1 MDRTGT
7 TGARTARERGS
18 STVEYSLMVA
28 ALAAALV
35 GVIVGAGAIAGEGM
49 STGCSALRTHLAV
62 PGDCTGAGT
71 PGDAADSDPGPT
83 NDIGVTTDD
92 S

>member
-7 TGARTARERGS
+7 RTARERGS

-35 GVIVGAGAIAGEGM
+35 GVIVGAGAIAGEGIS
-49 STGCSALRTHLAV
+49 STCATLRTHLAV
-62 PGDCTGAGT
+62 TGDCTGAGT
-71 PGDAADSDPGPT
+71 PAGTADEDTAPT
-83 NDIGVTTDD
+83 NDVGMNTDD